1 MDNESNSYIINYYN
15 KDRHT
20 INNHINKIGL
30 PTKKSIKKEIVN
42 KRKQTYNKH
51 IKEKENYYNHID
63 YNFFNNINTKEKA
76 YYLGLIASDGNVYRR
91 DNGQCLLS
99 ITLQKEDKY
108 ILNNFYNIL
117 NINRTCS
124 ETNKYCNLQISSK
137 VIFDDLS
144 KYGII
149 PNKTWNMHL
158 KNIPKKFMPSF
169 LLGYFDGDGSIT
181 HNKHGT
187 ITKTDVSICGTKSSI
202 DSISYMLD
210 ELNLK
215 YLLILDNRKKYK
227 GEFYH
232 LVFKNTTEKYCFLKT
247 IYENNNDILKL
258 KRKEERVFDLIYKI
272 ENNTTNRKEN
282 IKAIESY
289 AVLRQDFKKSQDD

>member
-1 MDNESNSYIINYYN
+1 MDNESNSYIIDYYN

-20 INNHINKIGL
+20 ISNHVNKIGL

-42 KRKQTYNKH
+42 KKREDYNKR
-51 IKEKENYYNHID
+51 IKQKENYYNNID

-76 YYLGLIASDGNVYRR
+76 YYLGLIASDGNVYKR

-99 ITLQKEDKY
+99 ITLQKEDEY

-117 NINRTCS
+117 NINRTCNKI
-124 ETNKYCNLQISSK
+124 NKYCNLQISSK

-181 HNKHGT
+181 HSKHGT

-215 YLLILDNRKKYK
+215 YSLILDNRKKYK

-258 KRKEERVFDLIYKI
+258 KRKEERALDLIYKI

>member
-1 MDNESNSYIINYYN
+1 MDNESNSYIIDYYN
-15 KDRHT
+15 KNRHT
-20 INNHINKIGL
+20 ISNHVNKIGL
-30 PTKKSIKKEIVN
+30 PTKKSIKKEIIN
-42 KRKQTYNKH
+42 KKREDYNKH
-51 IKEKENYYNHID
+51 IKQKENYYNNID

-76 YYLGLIASDGNVYRR
+76 YYLGLIASDGNVYKR

-99 ITLQKEDKY
+99 ITLQKEDEY

-124 ETNKYCNLQISSK
+124 ETSKYCSLQISSK
-137 VIFDDLS
+137 IIFDDLS

-181 HNKHGT
+181 HSKNGT

-202 DSISYMLD
+202 NSISYMLD

-215 YLLILDNRKKYK
+215 YLLILDNRNKYK
-227 GEFYH
+227 GKFYR
-232 LVFKNTTEKYCFLKT
+232 LVFKNTTEKYCFLKM
-247 IYENNNDILKL
+247 IYENNSDILKL
-258 KRKEERVFDLIYKI
+258 KRKEERVLDLIYKI